1 MEKNKW
7 YMSSTG
13 SGAVSLTLKGLI
25 IGIVP
30 AGIMVLGMAG
40 VSFSEA
46 DLTQLIQQLSA
57 IVASITVAY
66 GLLRKL
72 YVAWKKR
79 KV

>member
-13 SGAVSLTLKGLI
+13 SGAVSLTLKGLLVAV
-25 IGIVP
+25 VP
-30 AGIMVLGMAG
+30 VGIMALGMAG
-40 VSFSEA
+40 VAFSEA
-46 DLTQLIQQLSA
+46 DLAQLLQSVGTIM
-57 IVASITVAY
+57 ASLMVVF

-72 YVAWKKR
+72 SVAWKKR